1 MNFGKLDRLITLQKP
16 APAPANSFGGAGQQ
30 STFTDVAQVY
40 AQVDSVPGSEGFV
53 GDQLTAT
60 QRQKITI
67 RYRADVAPDWQ
78 LVIDGRTYQITDL
91 QQFGRRV
98 GLLLFVY
105 SRG

>member
-1 MNFGKLDRLITLQKP
+1 MNFGQFDRLITLQKP
-16 APAPANSFGGAGQQ
+16 TPAPANAFGGSGQE

-40 AQVDSVPGSEGFV
+40 AKVESSPGTEGFI

-60 QRQKITI
+60 QRQKLTI

-78 LVIDGRTYQITDL
+78 VVIDGRTFQITDL

>member
-1 MNFGKLDRLITLQKP
+1 MNFGQFDRLITLQKP
-16 APAPANSFGGAGQQ
+16 APAPANAFGGSGQQ

-40 AQVDSVPGSEGFV
+40 AKVDSVPGTEGFI

-78 LVIDGRTYQITDL
+78 LVIDGRIFQITDL
-91 QQFGRRV
+91 QQFGRRA
-98 GLLLFVY
+98 GLFLFVY

>member
-1 MNFGKLDRLITLQKP
+1 MNFGKLDRLIILQKP
-16 APAPANSFGGAGQQ
+16 TPAPANGFGGSGQQ

-60 QRQKITI
+60 QRQKVTI

-78 LVIDGRTYQITDL
+78 LFIDGRTFQITDL

-98 GLLLFVY
+98 GLLLFVF

>member
-16 APAPANSFGGAGQQ
+16 APAPANAFGGAGQQ
-30 STFTDVAQVY
+30 AAFTDVAKVY
-40 AQVDSVPGSEGFV
+40 AQVDSVPGAEGFV

-67 RYRADVAPDWQ
+67 RYRADVAPTWQ
-78 LVIDGRTYQITDL
+78 LVIDGRVYQITDM

-98 GLLLFVY
+98 GLILIVY